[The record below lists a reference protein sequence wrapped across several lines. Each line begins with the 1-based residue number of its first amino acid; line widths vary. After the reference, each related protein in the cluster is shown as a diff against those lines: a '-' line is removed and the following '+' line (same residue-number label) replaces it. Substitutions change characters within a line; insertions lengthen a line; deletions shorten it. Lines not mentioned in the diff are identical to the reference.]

1 MLNFVFNFFVVV
13 LNVNFLIVIKMDSD
27 FSSYSFEVLLNE
39 PSRLEKSI
47 SFLKDQFDE
56 SMTSNY
62 DFFIKTCENATTITD
77 DLEACSENIA
87 KLSSSISSSIDL
99 CSDLCLTAQN
109 TVNSNSKISSAFRHL
124 PQITDILNIPQLMRT
139 CRISS
144 FYEEALQLYQAIDR
158 FARQYPGI
166 ASIQSTLEEAQS
178 VKNDVAQTLIDSF
191 SKKLKLTD
199 ALSAVTL
206 LRRSGIHTEGELR
219 LAFVN
224 GRRKK
229 LQQKIENL
237 NFISPLSYFENF
249 TKHYRSALYKICN
262 LYRALFNNNATPLPN
277 IDGVGDSNNKDDDDD
292 LTLHLAFQQE
302 SQNYCNELKKILE
315 QITDVNDAR
324 LAMQS
329 ALYFMNSLGK
339 LGFDFC
345 PLVEYEFRQ
354 SKWGKK
360 NQ

>member
-1 MLNFVFNFFVVV
+1 
-13 LNVNFLIVIKMDSD
+13 MDSD

-47 SFLKDQFDE
+47 SLLKDQFDT

-87 KLSSSISSSIDL
+87 KLSSSISTSIDL

-124 PQITDILNIPQLMRT
+124 PQITDILNIPALMRT

-144 FYEEALQLYQAIDR
+144 YYEEALQLYQAIDR

-166 ASIQSTLEEAQS
+166 SSIQSTLEEAQT

-199 ALSAVTL
+199 ALNAVTL
-206 LRRSGIHTEGELR
+206 LRRSGIHTENELR

-237 NFISPLSYFENF
+237 NYISPLSYFENF
-249 TKHYRSALYKICN
+249 TKYYRSALYKICT
-262 LYRALFNNNATPLPN
+262 LYRSLFSNDTTAVTNTGLLN
-277 IDGVGDSNNKDDDDD
+277 DDNNKDDDDD
-292 LTLHLAFQQE
+292 LTLHLALQQE
-302 SQNYCNELKKILE
+302 ASNYCNALKNALE
-315 QITDVNDAR
+315 QINDVNDAK

-339 LGFDFC
+339 LGFDFY
-345 PLVEYEFRQ
+345 PLIEDVFRQ
-354 SKWGKK
+354 SKWGK
-360 NQ
+360 NA

>member
-1 MLNFVFNFFVVV
+1 
-13 LNVNFLIVIKMDSD
+13 MDSD

-47 SFLKDQFDE
+47 SLLKDQFDE

-77 DLEACSENIA
+77 DLEACSDNIA
-87 KLSSSISSSIDL
+87 KLSSSISTSIDL

-139 CRISS
+139 CRVSS

-166 ASIQSTLEEAQS
+166 ASIQSTLEEAKI

-199 ALSAVTL
+199 ALNAVTL
-206 LRRSGIHTEGELR
+206 LRRSGMHTENELR

-229 LQQKIENL
+229 LQQKVENL
-237 NFISPLSYFENF
+237 NHISPLSYFENF
-249 TKHYRSALYKICN
+249 TKYYRSALYKICT
-262 LYRALFNNNATPLPN
+262 LYRSLFNSDTT
-277 IDGVGDSNNKDDDDD
+277 VSSSNKDDEDD
-292 LTLHLAFQQE
+292 LTLHLVFQQE
-302 SQNYCNELKKILE
+302 SLTYCNALKNALE
-315 QITDVNDAR
+315 QINDVNDAK

-329 ALYFMNSLGK
+329 ALYFMNSLRK
-339 LGFDFC
+339 LGFDFY
-345 PLVEYEFRQ
+345 PLIKDVFCQ
-354 SKWGKK
+354 SKWGKNNSK
-360 NQ
+360 